1 MRYNPAGWR
10 KNENLNLIKVEN
22 IYFYSFI
29 SFIKA
34 KKIPA
39 RVLIM
44 HLAGDRAISKIDQR
58 VSVNIIL
65 RLM

>member
-1 MRYNPAGWR
+1 M
-10 KNENLNLIKVEN
+10 EN

-29 SFIKA
+29 LFIKA
-34 KKIPA
+34 KEIPA